1 MKLRV
6 KKLDEESGKPVKGVV
21 FGLFGGSIRIWP
33 RNRCIQQQLMIT
45 VLHCLH
51 LCHPTLFYKEPFG
64 NGPYYIKEISIPEE
78 YKNVWNPSV
87 DTNWYYEINTLKTE
101 ELFDNTASITENKQ
115 LINKN
120 YEAGKIL

>member
-1 MKLRV
+1 MNLPSV
-6 KKLDEESGKPVKGVV
+6 DDLFTTQEERDQK
-21 FGLFGGSIRIWP
+21 
-33 RNRCIQQQLMIT
+33 NQ
-45 VLHCLH
+45 
-51 LCHPTLFYKEPFG
+51 E
-64 NGPYYIKEISIPEE
+64 YIKEISIPEE

-120 YEAGKIL
+120 YEAGKNIVKIYKKSTNFF